1 MYLSP
6 FRQWL
11 ISVAYYFTYTEWAFW
26 CWWHLGIGI
35 CLAYGRWY
43 ELTLPMYAFL
53 GTSWFLAVLVIRSW
67 GRNKRTRFIYGNRKN
82 RLVYHGGQVHY
93 SYIIGLILV
102 ALGMILLGY
111 SRTEESI
118 YAYKGRDMSYLKVPA
133 LYLVQ
138 VDSRPELFRRNGDI
152 ETRLKGS
159 VIGLKDNTTT
169 NITTTNNTDSTTNA
183 TNTTNT
189 TNTNT
194 INTINTNISKNTNA
208 DTNTINTINSSN
220 NTGSANNTNIFKPA
234 SGTIQV
240 YVKGEQEDILAGSY
254 VLIKGTVQPSSV
266 WPEEGRIDMR
276 ARHISAGQVG
286 SIYDGECEGI
296 VTADE
301 VEALSGKA
309 LGLGSRLTNWI
320 QRGLAHTHKEA
331 SAILQQYLPEELSHL
346 SESLLLGGGY
356 GVLDEM
362 VIGAFSKTGLIH
374 ILSVSGSHIALLF
387 GFVFF
392 LGRICKISSI
402 KATYSAIVIV
412 ILYCALVGYNPPVVR
427 SALMGIVMGLGLIM
441 KKEYAGLQALHI
453 SAWCLLY
460 YDPLQLFDISF
471 QLSFGA
477 TYGIILFARPL
488 YQSLPKGM
496 PYIMG
501 PISLCISAQLL
512 ILPLQLYYF
521 HILGFGSLLA
531 AIIVAPLLDLAII
544 GILALLLITSILTV
558 LGLGSLV
565 GWCWSLLALVL
576 QLALFL
582 NETIAM
588 MPGMVYWS
596 AALSLGRWLLYS
608 MLLYGLYYS
617 MKYVAR
623 RRFIHEYMLY
633 LSLVFLL
640 CSANIGLWEAGAIQ
654 IHTVPL
660 SRGAGIIVLRKE
672 YFSKPTAV
680 VYMELNK
687 KDLSSYS
694 RASIVNACH
703 YYGITKPEAIIFKD
717 SPHLDGSILAKGK
730 IYSLYSEDYSDITGP
745 TQEVNTQE
753 VNVLRPGA
761 DLSEEVKLVSDLKCS
776 KARITQLKSQVWQ
789 VGETAQLDDVLLEK
803 TDVLHVVGMT
813 KSYLFSHRQTGKKTL
828 KLDED
833 KLIILGT
840 ADPGWLLKMEEF
852 PFVEALVFSPSYG
865 GREIDPA
872 DDKVY
877 MTGAYIIP
885 DFLL

>member
-1 MYLSP
+1 MYLCP

-11 ISVAYYFTYTEWAFW
+11 ISVTYYFTYTEWAFW
-26 CWWHLGIGI
+26 CWWNLGIGI

-43 ELTLPMYAFL
+43 EFTLPMYAFL

-67 GRNKRTRFIYGNRKN
+67 RRNKRTRFIYANRKN

-138 VDSRPELFRRNGDI
+138 VDSRPELSRRNG
-152 ETRLKGS
+152 EVVTRFKGS

-169 NITTTNNTDSTTNA
+169 NITITNTTTTNNTNSTTNA
-183 TNTTNT
+183 TNTNT
-189 TNTNT
+189 S
-194 INTINTNISKNTNA
+194 NTINTNSSKITNA
-208 DTNTINTINSSN
+208 APITINNINSSN
-220 NTGSANNTNIFKPA
+220 NTDSANNTNIFKPA

-240 YVKGEQEDILAGSY
+240 YVKGEQANILAGSY
-254 VLIKGTVQPSSV
+254 VLIKGTVQPTSV

-286 SIYDGECEGI
+286 SIYDGAYEGI

-301 VEALSGKA
+301 VEVLSGKP
-309 LGLGSRLTNWI
+309 LGLGSRLTNCI
-320 QRGLAHTHKEA
+320 QRELAYTHKEV
-331 SAILQQYLPEELSHL
+331 SAILQQYLPEDLSQL

-362 VIGAFSKTGLIH
+362 VIGAFYKTGLIH

-392 LGRICKISSI
+392 LGRLCKVSSI

-477 TYGIILFARPL
+477 TYGIMLFARLL

-521 HILGFGSLLA
+521 HMLGFGSLLA

-544 GILALLLITSILTV
+544 GILTLLLITIILTV
-558 LGLGSLV
+558 LGLSSFV
-565 GWCWSLLALVL
+565 SWCWSLLALVL

-596 AALSLGRWLLYS
+596 AALSLGRWLLYR
-608 MLLYGLYYS
+608 MLLYALYYG
-617 MKYVAR
+617 MKYIAR
-623 RRFIHEYMLY
+623 RRFIHEYMIY
-633 LSLVFLL
+633 LSLVVLL
-640 CSANIGLWEAGAIQ
+640 CSANVGLWEAGAIQ

-680 VYMELNK
+680 VYIDLNK

-717 SPHLDGSILAKGK
+717 SPHLEHSVLVKSK
-730 IYSLYSEDYSDITGP
+730 IDSLHSEGNLDIAGP
-745 TQEVNTQE
+745 TQE
-753 VNVLRPGA
+753 VNVLRPRP
-761 DLSEEVKLVSDLKCS
+761 DLSEEVKLLSDLKSS
-776 KARITQLKSQVWQ
+776 KERITQLKSQVWQ
-789 VGETAQLDDVLLEK
+789 VGETAKLDDVLLEK

-840 ADPGWLLKMEEF
+840 ADPVWLLKMEEF